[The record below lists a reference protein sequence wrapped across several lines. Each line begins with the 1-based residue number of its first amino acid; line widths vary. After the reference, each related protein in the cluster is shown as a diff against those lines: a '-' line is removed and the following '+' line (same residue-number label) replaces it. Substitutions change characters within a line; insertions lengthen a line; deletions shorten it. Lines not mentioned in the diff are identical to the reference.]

1 LNVFGNDLARPLE
14 DFVNLDRLFW
24 VCRSSRSPRLGLHFR
39 LEKAQTMTRASAGTP
54 GEMPGRRSPTAH
66 GDEGGEGACRRDRA
80 PRRKVS
86 FDGFGV
92 LEDRTTFALSV
103 VELSYDG
110 CRIKTDI
117 GLFPGLKFKVSL
129 LGFGGAVDAEVR
141 WHKDGHA
148 GVIFCREDEQH
159 REWIARAHDRFAVSA
174 QLSLRRLGRK
184 AYEGALLDLTPRGCK
199 VEFVE
204 RPKEGEIM
212 WAKFD
217 ALDAIEATV
226 RWVDGFHGGLE
237 FVRPIH
243 PAIFDSL
250 LARLSVTCPHQK
262 A

>member
-1 LNVFGNDLARPLE
+1 
-14 DFVNLDRLFW
+14 
-24 VCRSSRSPRLGLHFR
+24 
-39 LEKAQTMTRASAGTP
+39 
-54 GEMPGRRSPTAH
+54 
-66 GDEGGEGACRRDRA
+66 
-80 PRRKVS
+80 
-86 FDGFGV
+86 
-92 LEDRTTFALSV
+92 
-103 VELSYDG
+103 
-110 CRIKTDI
+110 
-117 GLFPGLKFKVSL
+117 L

-250 LARLSVTCPHQK
+250 LARLSIVKCHRWQSGQGIGPASQSQSKRPVALPARSPFALPRRRCPATSVDAVHAAPK
-262 A
+262 LPRAASPIISRSVCPRR